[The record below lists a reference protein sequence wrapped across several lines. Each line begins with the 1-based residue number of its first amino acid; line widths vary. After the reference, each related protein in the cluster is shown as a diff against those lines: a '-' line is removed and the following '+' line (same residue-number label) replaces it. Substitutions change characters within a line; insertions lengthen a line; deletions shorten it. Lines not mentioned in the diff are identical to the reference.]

1 MLTRLDQ
8 TKDSEAIGYFTSEHL
23 RMSGAYWCI
32 GSNIL
37 LGNKMEARRPEMIK
51 FIKATQHKCGGFG
64 GNLGHD
70 PHVTTSL
77 YALLILAMFD
87 ATNEIDLDLLAS
99 YFKNL
104 QNEDGSFKGD

>member
-1 MLTRLDQ
+1 MLDRLDQ

-23 RMSGAYWCI
+23 RMSGAYWAI
-32 GSNIL
+32 GSYHL
-37 LGNKMEARRPEMIK
+37 LGNQMPPERRTEFIN
-51 FIKATQHKCGGFG
+51 FIKACQHKNGGFG

-87 ATNEIDLDLLAS
+87 AT
-99 YFKNL
+99 
-104 QNEDGSFKGD
+104 